1 MASLFVVRG
10 RDQGRRF
17 ELKEDLYVLGRDR
30 ESSLQIHDSEVSRQH
45 AEIRRIAGGYEVAD
59 LGSSNGTFVN
69 TLKVDTRPLR
79 SGDRVQLGG
88 TLFIYTAPLEGDV
101 TEAAPINILEAQ
113 VAEDASQIVASM
125 SPVMDSGMDEYDEKE
140 QGEDGGA
147 AWLQRARSH
156 LQLMYR
162 TAMEVSHTQDI
173 DELLGR
179 LLDLIFEWVDA
190 DRGCVMLMD
199 HESQLLVPK
208 ARRDR
213 TEEAETKT
221 LSISRTILDYVLD
234 KNEGVVT
241 SNAGDDQRW
250 EAGRSILAKG
260 VREAICVPMQGRYG
274 RVGAIYIDTYT
285 PPGDLVI
292 RRATRKLTDEHL
304 KIMVAIGHQAAL
316 AVEDTF
322 YYSSLVQAERMAAM
336 GQAIAGLSHDIKNI
350 LQGMQG
356 GSFLVDAGLKNGDRG
371 AIDKGWSIVLKNQER
386 ISNLVMDML
395 TFSKDRRPEPEE
407 CNLNELVRDVCELI
421 LSRADD
427 ANTKVTFQLSPDLPL
442 LHFDSDMMHRAILN
456 VAGNAVDACRDIETG
471 EVTVATRLS
480 DDNET
485 AIVTISDNGTGIPPE
500 ELQRI
505 FQVFES
511 SKGSRGTG
519 LGLPVS
525 LKILRE
531 HDGTIEV
538 SSTPGSGSTFS
549 LQFPAQLGQSPP

>member
-45 AEIRRIAGGYEVAD
+45 AEIRRIAGGYEVVD

-88 TLFIYTAPLEGDV
+88 TLLIYTAPSEGDV

-125 SPVMDSGMDEYDEKE
+125 SPVMDSGMDENDE
-140 QGEDGGA
+140 GELGEEGDE
-147 AWLQRARSH
+147 AWVQRARSH

-179 LLDLIFEWVDA
+179 LLDLIFEWVAA

-213 TEEAETKT
+213 AEEAESET

-241 SNAGDDQRW
+241 SNAGADQRW

-292 RRATRKLTDEHL
+292 RRASRKLTDEHL
-304 KIMVAIGHQAAL
+304 KFMVAIGHQAAL

-356 GSFLVDAGLKNGDRG
+356 GSFLVDVGLKNGDRG

-407 CNLNELVRDVCELI
+407 CNLNELVTDVCELI

-427 ANTKVTFQLSPDLPL
+427 TNSKLTIQLSPDLPL
-442 LHFDSDMMHRAILN
+442 LYFDSDMMHRAILN
-456 VAGNAVDACRDIETG
+456 VAANAVDACRDIEVG
-471 EVTVATRLS
+471 EVTIATRLS
-480 DDNET
+480 DDHET
-485 AIVTISDNGTGIPPE
+485 AIVTISDNGTGIPPG
-500 ELQRI
+500 ELDRI

-549 LQFPAQLGQSPP
+549 LQFPSQFGHM